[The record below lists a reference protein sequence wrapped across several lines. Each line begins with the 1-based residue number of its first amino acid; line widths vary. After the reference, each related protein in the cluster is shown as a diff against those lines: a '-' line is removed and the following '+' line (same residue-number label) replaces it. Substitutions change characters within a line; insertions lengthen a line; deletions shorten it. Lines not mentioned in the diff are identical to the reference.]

1 MPSVEIITV
10 GTELLL
16 GDLVDTN
23 GPHVARALADAG
35 IDVFAK
41 HSVGDNRERL
51 ARMVGG
57 VLDRADGAITTGGLG
72 PTIDDVTREAVADA
86 LGVPLALH
94 EPSVAAIERRLARF
108 GRTGPLSEN
117 NLRQAY
123 LPRGAIV
130 LENPN
135 GSAPG
140 FVALRADGRFVAS
153 MPGVP
158 SEMRAML
165 AERLLPW
172 LEQRY
177 GARAAI
183 YRHTLHLIGI
193 AESDLDR
200 RIDDL
205 FRNLEN
211 PKLAVLAHSGRVN
224 VKIMAK
230 AADGPAAERAIE
242 PIEREL
248 RGRLGELV
256 FGTDEETLES
266 AVVAALERRGWT
278 LAVAESV
285 TGGDVAGAIVSVPG
299 ASAVLRGGI
308 VAYADDLKSA
318 LLGVAPALL
327 AEHGAVCEEVAAA
340 MAQGARERLGSD
352 VAVATTGI
360 AGPSGGS
367 DEKPVG
373 LVWFAVATA
382 SDVTTH
388 RTVVPGS
395 RDDVRNRA
403 VAVALNLLRLR
414 LMKPG

>member
-1 MPSVEIITV
+1 MPSVEIVTV

-23 GPHVARALADAG
+23 GPYVARALADSG

-51 ARMVGG
+51 AQM
-57 VLDRADGAITTGGLG
+57 LDGALERADGVVTTGGLG

-86 LGVPLALH
+86 LGAPLELH
-94 EPSVAAIERRLARF
+94 EPSVGAIERRLARF
-108 GRTGPLSEN
+108 GWTGPLSEN
-117 NLRQAY
+117 NLRQAF
-123 LPRGAIV
+123 LPRGAIA

-140 FVALRADGRFVAS
+140 FVGLRADGKFVAS

-172 LEQRY
+172 LERNYQL
-177 GARAAI
+177 GDAI
-183 YRHTLHLIGI
+183 YRRTLHLIGI

-205 FRNLEN
+205 FRNSEN
-211 PKLAVLAHSGRVN
+211 PKLAVLAHSGRVD

-230 AADGPAAERAIE
+230 APDALSAERAIA
-242 PIEREL
+242 PLEREL
-248 RGRLGELV
+248 RERLGDLIFAV
-256 FGTDEETLES
+256 DDETLEGT
-266 AVVAALERRGWT
+266 VVRSLEVRGWT
-278 LAVAESV
+278 LALAESV

-299 ASAVLRGGI
+299 ASAVLRGAV
-308 VAYADDLKSA
+308 VAYANDLKAS
-318 LLGVAPALL
+318 LLGVAPELL
-327 AEHGAVCEEVAAA
+327 AEHGAVSEQVARA
-340 MAQGARERLGSD
+340 MAHGARARLGAD

-360 AGPSGGS
+360 AGPAGGTA
-367 DEKPVG
+367 EKPVG
-373 LVWFAVATA
+373 LVWFAV
-382 SDVTTH
+382 VTPTDAATH
-388 RTVVPGS
+388 RTIVPGS
-395 RDDVRNRA
+395 RDDVRGRA
-403 VAVALNLLRLR
+403 VAVALNLLRRR